1 MVHALERARQH
12 LLPNA
17 SLLLIQPHQWK
28 RPFIAV
34 ASARKRQPVGA
45 LVNPAVQPLLN
56 SAVAAIQTMIDE
68 DRFRL
73 IGTSHHQFRVRLTSP
88 AELHRYLH
96 LGQRPPRF
104 PAGGRQRFEALWRR
118 RPEGARIEVT
128 EFLTVFALR
137 AAAGR
142 GVGL

>member
-12 LLPNA
+12 LLHDGA
-17 SLLLIQPHQWK
+17 LLLIQPHQWK

-34 ASARKRQPVGA
+34 MTPRKRQPVGA
-45 LVNPAVQPLLN
+45 LVNPAVQPLIN
-56 SAVAAIQTMIDE
+56 SAVAAIQTMIDK
-68 DRFRL
+68 DLFRL
-73 IGTSHHQFRVRLTSP
+73 IGTSHHQFRVRLASS

-118 RPEGARIEVT
+118 SPAGARIEVT